1 MQTKTN
7 FGKLKERIF
16 VTRALKSS
24 LAALGIFILG
34 FIIAP
39 ALIAEANATRALG
52 EIDWESV
59 SLTLDPDVQATRDG
73 TSTIEDEGHGD
84 VDFGTI
90 TPSHSSDGNQG
101 TMKVKKKIIGV
112 ETSGKYFTIYL
123 STTSSSNGLNLVTTV
138 NGTPTQNT
146 AYNIPAIASEWSDPS
161 HFGNYASWGYA
172 VPGTTITT
180 DEEIDGQIV
189 HHPSFPVPSLVDQQI
204 FPSTPG
210 TDASQTYNDT
220 LWAPVAT
227 TADPQQIWK
236 KETSKS
242 KGFGY
247 DTQDQDVDTNN
258 TLEIYYGLM
267 VNTDVLAGTYE
278 NNIVY
283 TALAST
289 TSLDR
294 VSSNIHH
301 SKSFGGKGDEVKIR
315 FDLKDSTDSVTRSMV
330 HVAMVPHSVM
340 ASHFD
345 SVTSSYTDVSDLH
358 FSDYNECVVTS
369 LTHPTGENAHKYIDL
384 TCNMPAG
391 EEGSQYDFWVNVNGY
406 NYNYISKTM
415 VGEGANAELAAS
427 FTYAGLQT
435 KWPTADPRYD
445 ENAADPLDNL
455 VVKNMQDMTNGICNL
470 TNAWGNTTSLDS
482 KLFGASGTGQEV
494 VADIYTTVP
503 IIDEQTGEPT
513 GETETVVDQEATLR
527 AKNALGVGSFKL
539 IDNRDQHPYLV
550 RRLADGNCWMVE
562 NLDIE
567 LSTSGT
573 LTPENSDISEDW
585 DPYESSGGP
594 ENFAAYSLAQV
605 GQYGS
610 GQQYQYQPY
619 GVSGLAYF
627 WGSRK
632 NVAGD
637 IIVSTS
643 EDINTPANAD
653 SGYSVYR
660 QGSGTGV
667 FIEVNE
673 RATIPR
679 SLNNRYDYVGLT
691 EENSAGNS
699 AGPYNSGTDVSWNA
713 NHASTYVGQY
723 YNWYAATAES
733 GLWEAA
739 SSSQRATASICPL
752 GWTLPPING
761 ENRSWGHLLFD
772 TYKDT
777 DGATMKGD
785 AKTATAMLRIPLS
798 IARSGGYNSVDG
810 NVTQKGAYGYFWSTI
825 PNSKSNVRRMYF
837 RSDTAAVSNSAA
849 KVDGNSIR
857 CVSHGTENQV
867 TPPED
872 VVQSTCAANS
882 ICYDAN
888 GGTGDT
894 MANTGSATFGS
905 SKVLSAPTYTR
916 TGYAFVGWSE
926 SKDAVQSG
934 AYIYGPNET
943 ITVPNLSSEGM
954 TLYAQWLAPENSS
967 YTMQAFGRNETV
979 KTCATMTDGNNGTT
993 EERIAL
999 RDERDDNVY
1008 IVTKLKDGNCW
1019 MTSNLALN
1027 LADFAGKTT
1036 GTLLTPENTDLTAS
1050 REDLSTLTIEG
1061 VGGGQTTVEYYD
1073 PAKSVRE
1080 KIANGKVTNDPEE
1093 TRTIADA
1100 LDARNLTHDFAG
1112 YSELVLG
1119 QRQET
1124 QFQSLNQNTWYWG
1137 SIVSD
1142 DGNFSQTNAQYAI
1155 EVSQNANTEMPR
1167 SYNPGDNKT
1176 TGNYYNWYAATAEA
1190 GTYAMIGAQASDSIC
1205 PSGWMLPSA
1214 YAGKDANNISY
1225 KSYYNLLHN
1234 DYNLSSHSI
1243 ASSKILRSQPVSF
1256 SLPGYYNVVPGS
1268 GGSRIV
1274 AENSTSHYWSSS
1286 ATNQDF
1292 TAYYTRVGSSSTDNN
1307 VFVASYPNGYKAF
1320 GFSIRCVKK

>member
-161 HFGNYASWGYA
+161 HFGSYASWGYA

-345 SVTSSYTDVSDLH
+345 SVTSSYTDVSDLN

-470 TNAWGNTTSLDS
+470 TNAWGNTRSVDGQTTRAVGQYAV
-482 KLFGASGTGQEV
+482 LFDNKMQNRV
-494 VADIYTTVP
+494 VADILDGNNS
-503 IIDEQTGEPT
+503 IDY
-513 GETETVVDQEATLR
+513 EATAL
-527 AKNALGVGSFKL
+527 AADALGVGTFAL
-539 IDNRDQHPYLV
+539 TDTRDSKDYLV
-550 RRLADGNCWMVE
+550 RRLADGNCWMVQ
-562 NLDIE
+562 NLDLE
-567 LSTSGT
+567 
-573 LTPENSDISEDW
+573 
-585 DPYESSGGP
+585 
-594 ENFAAYSLAQV
+594 
-605 GQYGS
+605 
-610 GQQYQYQPY
+610 
-619 GVSGLAYF
+619 
-627 WGSRK
+627 
-632 NVAGD
+632 
-637 IIVSTS
+637 
-643 EDINTPANAD
+643 
-653 SGYSVYR
+653 
-660 QGSGTGV
+660 
-667 FIEVNE
+667 
-673 RATIPR
+673 
-679 SLNNRYDYVGLT
+679 
-691 EENSAGNS
+691 
-699 AGPYNSGTDVSWNA
+699 
-713 NHASTYVGQY
+713 
-723 YNWYAATAES
+723 
-733 GLWEAA
+733 
-739 SSSQRATASICPL
+739 
-752 GWTLPPING
+752 
-761 ENRSWGHLLFD
+761 
-772 TYKDT
+772 
-777 DGATMKGD
+777 
-785 AKTATAMLRIPLS
+785 
-798 IARSGGYNSVDG
+798 
-810 NVTQKGAYGYFWSTI
+810 
-825 PNSKSNVRRMYF
+825 
-837 RSDTAAVSNSAA
+837 
-849 KVDGNSIR
+849 
-857 CVSHGTENQV
+857 
-867 TPPED
+867 
-872 VVQSTCAANS
+872 
-882 ICYDAN
+882 
-888 GGTGDT
+888 
-894 MANTGSATFGS
+894 
-905 SKVLSAPTYTR
+905 
-916 TGYAFVGWSE
+916 
-926 SKDAVQSG
+926 
-934 AYIYGPNET
+934 
-943 ITVPNLSSEGM
+943 
-954 TLYAQWLAPENSS
+954 
-967 YTMQAFGRNETV
+967 
-979 KTCATMTDGNNGTT
+979 
-993 EERIAL
+993 
-999 RDERDDNVY
+999 
-1008 IVTKLKDGNCW
+1008 
-1019 MTSNLALN
+1019 
-1027 LADFAGKTT
+1027 LADF
-1036 GTLLTPENTDLTAS
+1036 
-1050 REDLSTLTIEG
+1050 
-1061 VGGGQTTVEYYD
+1061 V
-1073 PAKSVRE
+1073 
-1080 KIANGKVTNDPEE
+1080 
-1093 TRTIADA
+1093 
-1100 LDARNLTHDFAG
+1100 
-1112 YSELVLG
+1112 
-1119 QRQET
+1119 
-1124 QFQSLNQNTWYWG
+1124 
-1137 SIVSD
+1137 
-1142 DGNFSQTNAQYAI
+1142 
-1155 EVSQNANTEMPR
+1155 
-1167 SYNPGDNKT
+1167 
-1176 TGNYYNWYAATAEA
+1176 
-1190 GTYAMIGAQASDSIC
+1190 
-1205 PSGWMLPSA
+1205 
-1214 YAGKDANNISY
+1214 GKDNINS
-1225 KSYYNLLHN
+1225 HVVCIAWHVVEFCP
-1234 DYNLSSHSI
+1234 LSVVTYVVEI
-1243 ASSKILRSQPVSF
+1243 CVRSFQTMMP
-1256 SLPGYYNVVPGS
+1256 
-1268 GGSRIV
+1268 
-1274 AENSTSHYWSSS
+1274 A
-1286 ATNQDF
+1286 
-1292 TAYYTRVGSSSTDNN
+1292 
-1307 VFVASYPNGYKAF
+1307 
-1320 GFSIRCVKK
+1320 